1 MRDQDSRPDR
11 EDPGYSESGASSVEP
26 PSAEE
31 DKDPQWRSGINSSA
45 EEDKDPQWRSGINS
59 IDSSQRLCLRQE
71 ADILVT
77 FLLL

>member
-1 MRDQDSRPDR
+1 MGYQDSRPDK
-11 EDPGYSESGASSVEP
+11 EDHGYGESGASLVESP
-26 PSAEE
+26 
-31 DKDPQWRSGINSSA
+31 SA

>member
-1 MRDQDSRPDR
+1 MGYQDPRPDR
-11 EDPGYSESGASSVEP
+11 EDPGYSESGASSVES

-31 DKDPQWRSGINSSA
+31 DKDPQWG
-45 EEDKDPQWRSGINS
+45 SGINS

-71 ADILVT
+71 ADILIT